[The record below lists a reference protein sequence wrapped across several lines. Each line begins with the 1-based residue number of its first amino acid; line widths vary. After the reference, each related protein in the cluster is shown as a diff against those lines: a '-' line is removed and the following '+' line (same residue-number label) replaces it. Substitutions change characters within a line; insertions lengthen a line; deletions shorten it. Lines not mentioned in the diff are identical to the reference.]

1 MSQAFTIAG
10 HHVHPGMTLRDALRI
25 AYLLGCSVS
34 PVKGT
39 DDIKI
44 RLPDGGPTFRTNV
57 TKRDAGKS
65 LLGFLRKTE
74 RTSEKG
80 ETVMSFA
87 PESIRAQ
94 VGRAFLDLYF
104 NSGAPLD
111 HEPVALRSGLTT
123 KQAMDCL
130 HHLAREGF
138 VRKVS
143 GEKGGRLRWLPIKE
157 KLVPM
162 IPGYEIPKQEK
173 GVAVAAPAETK
184 PAETKPAVTRPATPP
199 REASPPPPP
208 PAPVERGS
216 IEELL
221 PKEDPGSAADLIRK
235 AVSLMEESLVCLKK
249 AADMVDA
256 GQVIDEEQ
264 ASAIALL
271 VEAAQKRR
279 A

>member
-10 HHVHPGMTLRDALRI
+10 HHVHPGMALREALRL

-34 PVKGT
+34 PAKGT
-39 DDIKI
+39 DEIKI
-44 RLPDGGPTFRTNV
+44 RLPEGGPIFRINV
-57 TKRDAGKS
+57 TKRDAGKT
-65 LLGFLRKTE
+65 LLGFLRKAEKTD
-74 RTSEKG
+74 EKG
-80 ETVMSFA
+80 ETAMSFA

-104 NSGAPLD
+104 NAGAPLD
-111 HEPVALRSGLTT
+111 HEPVSLRSGLTS
-123 KQAMDCL
+123 KQTMDCL

-143 GEKGGRLRWLPIKE
+143 GENGGRLRWLPVKE

-162 IPGYEIPKQEK
+162 IPGYEIPQKEPA
-173 GVAVAAPAETK
+173 VAVVAPVETK
-184 PAETKPAVTRPATPP
+184 PPTRPATPP
-199 REASPPPPP
+199 REASPPAPPLP
-208 PAPVERGS
+208 PAPAPVERGG
-216 IEELL
+216 IEELM

-235 AVSLMEESLVCLKK
+235 AVALMEESLVSLKK
-249 AADMVDA
+249 AAEMVDA